1 MTFPEP
7 QLITLTDPDYGSIEL
22 SVHEQGTGPAVVFSH
37 GFPELAYSWRHQL
50 PAVAAAGFRAIA
62 PDQRGYGG
70 STAPEPVAAYGMDY
84 KAIGVQTGE
93 IVVRILKGEQPGAIA
108 SQYSKKLE
116 LHVNPAAA
124 QKMGVT
130 LPEDLVKEASKVV
143 Q

>member
-1 MTFPEP
+1 
-7 QLITLTDPDYGSIEL
+7 
-22 SVHEQGTGPAVVFSH
+22 
-37 GFPELAYSWRHQL
+37 
-50 PAVAAAGFRAIA
+50 
-62 PDQRGYGG
+62 
-70 STAPEPVAAYGMDY
+70 MDY

-130 LPEDLVKEASKVV
+130 LPEDLVKEASKVI